1 MEKLSIQIENKISE
15 VNRLS
20 LLIEEFGEKNSLPPD
35 VVFDVSLSLDEL
47 VTNIVSYGFPDGEK
61 SKIEVNITL
70 NETEILVELIDYGI
84 EFDPTKIPDADVTL
98 SIDERRIGG
107 LGIFFVRKKMN
118 EIKYA
123 RVNNRNVLTLKK
135 KLIKNGVTDG
145 N

>member
-20 LLIEEFGEKNSLPPD
+20 LLIEEFGEKNSLSPD

-70 NETEILVELIDYGI
+70 NETEILIELIDCGI

>member
-84 EFDPTKIPDADVTL
+84 EFDPTKIPDPDVTL
-98 SIDERRIGG
+98 SIDERKIGG
-107 LGIFFVRKKMN
+107 LGIFFVRQKMN